1 MSTATTA
8 VKAQAWG
15 DIADIVARKS
25 STPQTAD
32 GSALANKDVF
42 MQLMVAQLKHQ
53 NPLNPSDGV
62 EFVTQLAQFTQLE
75 QSMGMR
81 EDLETIRNVLTGTT
95 DSEATQP

>member
-1 MSTATTA
+1 MTTATAAIKT
-8 VKAQAWG
+8 QAWG
-15 DIADIVARKS
+15 EVTDLLAQKS
-25 STPQTAD
+25 STPQVSN

-53 NPLNPSDGV
+53 NPLSPADGV

-81 EDLETIRNVLTGTT
+81 QDLETIRDFLTAPI
-95 DSEATQP
+95 DSATTQP

>member
-1 MSTATTA
+1 MSTATAAIKT
-8 VKAQAWG
+8 QAWG
-15 DIADIVARKS
+15 DITDLVAHKS
-25 STPQTAD
+25 STPQVSS
-32 GSALANKDVF
+32 GSDLANKDVF

-53 NPLNPSDGV
+53 NPLSPADGV

-81 EDLETIRNVLTGTT
+81 QDLETIRDFLTGTI